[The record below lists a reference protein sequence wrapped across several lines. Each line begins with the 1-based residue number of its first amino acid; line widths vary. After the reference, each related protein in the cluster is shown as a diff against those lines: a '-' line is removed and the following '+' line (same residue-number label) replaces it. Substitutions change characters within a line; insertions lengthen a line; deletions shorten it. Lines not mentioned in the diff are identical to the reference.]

1 MTITG
6 TSVGLRFFAAFS
18 HETSE
23 RARATIS
30 SRVRSKSRET
40 LWTFLGRTLRKN
52 NEPLL
57 ANSADCR
64 HWPAE
69 SGSDADGRSR
79 QMLSVPLTSEQLGL
93 LERLV
98 ANTVVPRL
106 LLGSRTESE
115 TQASALRTLTPVTL
129 EHVGEF
135 AELVISRDII
145 ESTRYFEAMRAN
157 GATVEVLFQ
166 DLLAPVARRLGEL
179 WDEDIND
186 FIDVTRGVAQL
197 QQIVRDYSVA
207 FHSEA
212 RQPIANR
219 RALLMPMPGEQHN
232 FGIAV
237 VGEHFRRAGWHVW
250 GGPPHSLEDV
260 LELVGGQWFDVIGLS
275 VSRLDNTLQL
285 SADIARIRQRSLNR
299 TALVQIGGKPFTDNP
314 ALVASV
320 GADATAID
328 GRQAVLQI
336 SAMIERSGE
345 TAAV

>member
-1 MTITG
+1 M
-6 TSVGLRFFAAFS
+6 RFPQLYRMRQTNAARPQN
-18 HETSE
+18 E
-23 RARATIS
+23 
-30 SRVRSKSRET
+30 SRVCSKSSET
-40 LWTFLGRTLRKN
+40 LLTFLGRTVRKN
-52 NEPLL
+52 DEPLL

-69 SGSDADGRSR
+69 SGSVADGRS
-79 QMLSVPLTSEQLGL
+79 QQSLSVPLTSEQLGL
-93 LERLV
+93 LERLI

-106 LLGSRTESE
+106 LLGSRTGSE
-115 TQASALRTLTPVTL
+115 AQASALRTLTPVTM

-135 AELVISRDII
+135 AELVISRDIS
-145 ESTRYFEAMRAN
+145 ESTRYFDALRAN

-179 WDEDIND
+179 WEEDIND

-250 GGPPHSLEDV
+250 GGPPRSLDDV

-275 VSRLDNTLQL
+275 VGRLDDPAKV

-299 TALVQIGGKPFTDNP
+299 SALVQIGGKPFTDNP

-328 GRQAVLQI
+328 GRQAVLQV
-336 SAMIERSGE
+336 SAMIEKAGE
-345 TAAV
+345 TAAG